1 LKKSS
6 FRITQQR
13 NKLLPKHT
21 GLNNESTVK
30 LNEMKVL
37 PQKKLKEVHFK
48 NLNFGTVAEM
58 IDQVSSL
65 DFLKKIVQKCFHLN
79 HPRV

>member
-1 LKKSS
+1 
-6 FRITQQR
+6 
-13 NKLLPKHT
+13 LLPKHT

-37 PQKKLKEVHFK
+37 PQKNLKRSISRMRK

-65 DFLKKIVQKCFHLN
+65 DFLKK
-79 HPRV
+79 